1 MPLDPNAPANY
12 SFLPWLRRGI
22 INLADTTS
30 IAEKAPL
37 SVSLNLQAIGD
48 GETPALVERKVQVYG
63 PGDISGIDRRAIVR
77 TIPRAGVRDFEDNF
91 LCAIEF
97 YDEDFP
103 WRYSPFLPATG
114 KLSPWLW
121 LTALREEEFV
131 RHSPTETSLPAIEI
145 NSAALQTAFPAPD
158 TTWAWAHTHLN
169 FAVEGNTPAEK
180 RQMVDAMLDQNP
192 NMGCSRL
199 VCPRRLQPG
208 TRYTAFLIPAFEKGR
223 LAGLGKDIET
233 IQAIANA
240 APSWAASESGS
251 KVFPVYYEWEFVTS
265 TAGDF
270 ESLASRLAPLSE
282 AEEQALLKAQNS
294 RMMDIRKP
302 GWGLQYTGT
311 TGAIPLQSALKPL
324 KQTADVPIT
333 DSSEAEDK
341 TFVKNISDL
350 LNLGVPVVQDASN
363 PPAPSPQN
371 PFFEDSNIEDDP
383 IIVPPLYGS
392 FYRNNPPKVNPAANQ
407 DWYTQLNLNPAFRVA
422 ASQGTAVVQKDQ
434 ETYMDR
440 AWDQLSQSQGT
451 QQVVKRWHYSLEV
464 SQRLFQKRIEP
475 LLQAQSTQNVTE
487 NTFRTLAFMNP
498 LHASLVVDNK
508 SFAATLQQKP
518 VPSAYSRS
526 FTKITRPGG
535 PLVRRLNKQVNT
547 GRFFEIALTVAPPKN
562 VLHNSLGNIV
572 SFLEGLPNE
581 TLEPIR
587 GRRIRPIFLLKNN
600 FLKAQGF
607 VGIAACKQALS
618 ALMPYVQFTSI
629 MTAPIPPSDMLY
641 NSIASQINPALT
653 ITARL
658 QSILPATSTFSRTS
672 AAAFSHFPQFPEPM
686 YRPLAERST
695 DYILPG
701 IDSIPVNRVTMLET
715 NPSFIESYMV
725 GLNHELSREYLW
737 REFPAPLNT
746 TAFRQFWDVRD
757 TEEAEN
763 NPEAFKDIKAISTWG
778 VSALGSHPPDGKVK
792 EKIVILVRGDLL
804 KKYPNTEVFMKQAG
818 TGDTAIQY
826 PLFTAQIE
834 PDIRLIGFNLS
845 VEEAIGNPSSPG
857 WFFVLKERA
866 GDIHFGMDID
876 ESTADPS
883 WPAISNEVP
892 ENSCINASSAGFKSL
907 PRYTSERSDR
917 VAAMLYQKPFMLFV
931 PASRLVKL

>member
-1 MPLDPNAPANY
+1 MPVDPNAPANY

-30 IAEKAPL
+30 VSEKAPL
-37 SVSLNLQAIGD
+37 SVSLTLQAIGE
-48 GETPALVERKVQVYG
+48 GETPAAVQRKVQVYG
-63 PGDISGIDRRAIVR
+63 PGDISGIDQRAIVR
-77 TIPRAGVRDFEDNF
+77 TIPRAGVRDFEANF

-103 WRYSPFLPATG
+103 WRYSSFLPSTG
-114 KLSPWLW
+114 KLAPWLW
-121 LTALREEEFV
+121 LIALREEEFV
-131 RHSPTETSLPAIEI
+131 RHSPTEVSLPSIEI
-145 NSAALQTAFPAPD
+145 NSTAMQTAFPAPD

-169 FAVEGNTPAEK
+169 FAVEGATPVEK
-180 RQMVDAMLDQNP
+180 RQMVESTLDANP
-192 NMGCSRL
+192 NLGCSRL

-223 LAGLGKDIET
+223 LAGLGKDIDA

-240 APSWAASESGS
+240 APSWSVAESGS
-251 KVFPVYYEWEFVTS
+251 KIFPVYYEWEFVTS

-270 ESLASRLAPLSE
+270 ESLASRLAPLSKEEEE
-282 AEEQALLKAQNS
+282 ALINAQSN

-302 GWGLQYTGT
+302 GWGLNYTGT
-311 TGAIPLQSALKPL
+311 TGAIPLESALKPL
-324 KQTADVPIT
+324 KQAATIPIT
-333 DSSEAEDK
+333 ESNTEADK
-341 TFVKNISDL
+341 TFVQHIADL
-350 LNLGVPVVQDASN
+350 LNLGVPAVQDASTPL
-363 PPAPSPQN
+363 PPAAQN
-371 PFFEDSNIEDDP
+371 PFFTDTNIEDDP

-392 FYRNNPPKVNPAANQ
+392 FYRNNPPTVNPATSQ
-407 DWYTQLNLNPAFRVA
+407 DWYNQLNLNPAFRVA
-422 ASQGTAVVQKDQ
+422 ASQGTSVVQKDQ

-440 AWDQLSQSQGT
+440 AWDQLSQSQGIR
-451 QQVVKRWHYSLEV
+451 QVVKRWHYSLEV
-464 SQRLFQKRIEP
+464 SQSLFNKRIEP
-475 LLQAQSTQNVTE
+475 LLQAESPQNAAE
-487 NTFRTLAFMNP
+487 NTFRALSFMTP
-498 LHASLVVDNK
+498 MHSSLLVDNK

-547 GRFFEIALTVAPPKN
+547 GRFFEIALTVAPPNN
-562 VLHNSLGNIV
+562 VLHTSISNIV
-572 SFLEGLPNE
+572 NFLNGLPAE
-581 TLEPIR
+581 QPI

-600 FLKAQGF
+600 FIKAQGF
-607 VGIAACKQALS
+607 AGIAACKQALS
-618 ALMPYVQFTSI
+618 ALLPYVQFTSI

-641 NSIASQINPALT
+641 NSIASQINPAVT

-658 QSILPATSTFSRTS
+658 QSILPVNATFSRSMAT
-672 AAAFSHFPQFPEPM
+672 AASNFPQFPEPM
-686 YRPLAERST
+686 YRPLADRST
-695 DYILPG
+695 EYILPG
-701 IDSIPVNRVTMLET
+701 IDSIPINRVAMLQT
-715 NPSFIESYMV
+715 NSSFIESYMV
-725 GLNHELSREYLW
+725 GLNHEISREYLW

-757 TEEAEN
+757 SEDADS
-763 NPEAFKDIKAISTWG
+763 NPEAFKDIKAISTWET
-778 VSALGSHPPDGKVK
+778 SALGTHPPSGKVK

-818 TGDTAIQY
+818 SGDTAIQY

-845 VEEAIGNPSSPG
+845 VTDAIGNPNSPG

-866 GDIHFGMDID
+866 GDIHFGLDID
-876 ESTADPS
+876 ESTIDPS
-883 WPAISNEVP
+883 WPAISSEVP
-892 ENSCINASSAGFKSL
+892 ENACINASSAGFKAL
-907 PRYTSERSDR
+907 PRYNGERSDR

-931 PASRLVKL
+931 PASRLVKP